1 MVLLLEEEGSSR
13 LRCCS
18 GGELMAERKN
28 GKVETARVSADR
40 KKRPL
45 KSGHR

>member
-1 MVLLLEEEGSSR
+1 MVLLLEEEGA
-13 LRCCS
+13 LACS

-28 GKVETARVSADR
+28 GKVETGHVSADR

-45 KSGHR
+45 KSDHR